1 MKENYNRYPA
11 WFIVFYYHGQPTTQT
26 SVTALL
32 HLFLYEMQ
40 GKKCCCIQRSAKSHT
55 CRKLLFLSAYSF
67 NVPSMCLLHRL
78 YGTMSPSCSII
89 PCARGNRLATAQ
101 LVASSAKS
109 QGEIKNTLRLFCIPG
124 STQSST
130 AELDHRSPNVE
141 VPSVT

>member
-1 MKENYNRYPA
+1 MDSQQLK
-11 WFIVFYYHGQPTTQT
+11 T

-55 CRKLLFLSAYSF
+55 CRKLLCQLTLLRSPICASCTGCMVLCLPPAPLSL
-67 NVPSMCLLHRL
+67 VPE
-78 YGTMSPSCSII
+78 
-89 PCARGNRLATAQ
+89 GNQLATAQ

-109 QGEIKNTLRLFCIPG
+109 QGKIKNTVRLFCIPG

-130 AELDHRSPNVE
+130 AELDHRSPSVE